1 MSHVDTGKDQTM
13 SSKGK
18 FYLLNPTVY
27 DTKSADIA
35 KLPPQQQKILRV
47 MRDHCTE
54 TGMKGSDIVG
64 LAVEKLN
71 LETRQKYTVLYAWYA
86 RSNENYGVYTGHEKV
101 EQFKTED
108 DLWLAGEH
116 GDQQ

>member
-1 MSHVDTGKDQTM
+1 M

-27 DTKSADIA
+27 DARSADIA
-35 KLPPQQQKILRV
+35 KLPPQQQKILRI

-54 TGMKGSDIVG
+54 QGMKGSDIVA

-71 LETRQKYTVLYAWYA
+71 LETRQKFTVLYAWYA
-86 RSNENYGVYTGHEKV
+86 RSNENYGVYTGHEV
-101 EQFKTED
+101 QVSELPTGD
-108 DLWLAGEH
+108 DGEPLVITPAPTPIETTKRK
-116 GDQQ
+116 